1 MLVIGWILLVVFVL
15 GFVALCTFAVIQVPT
30 WSANRRDHLVA
41 AVRFLVFRFRLDSW
55 WFGLPLLARGPL
67 LSLPVVF
74 ATDYPPIQVIAIAM
88 IMSGLL
94 VLQMHFWPWK
104 VPVLNLTDCIVSFG
118 ITLLVTASS
127 IHLKIDEGPM
137 MQFAEGDLLVFNL
150 GVVPSSAKL
159 AKRMK
164 EMCLMLER
172 MDTEDVST
180 ASLELLAALDVFDM
194 NRVTTT
200 ITLLATEV
208 APPAEDAATY
218 MFNPWLHAS
227 CRG

>member
-1 MLVIGWILLVVFVL
+1 
-15 GFVALCTFAVIQVPT
+15 
-30 WSANRRDHLVA
+30 
-41 AVRFLVFRFRLDSW
+41 
-55 WFGLPLLARGPL
+55 
-67 LSLPVVF
+67 
-74 ATDYPPIQVIAIAM
+74 
-88 IMSGLL
+88 
-94 VLQMHFWPWK
+94 
-104 VPVLNLTDCIVSFG
+104 
-118 ITLLVTASS
+118 
-127 IHLKIDEGPM
+127 M
-137 MQFAEGDLLVFNL
+137 MQFAEGVSTAMMSGIGLALAFMIAMTGSALIYRSALGGKKDLLVFNL

-180 ASLELLAALDVFDM
+180 ALAALDVFDM

-218 MFNPWLHAS
+218 MFNPRINSSSFDPALAKSKQSLRSRQSPRLQELRHQAVGEEQEQSRPRSDEGLKSAWI
-227 CRG
+227 

>member
-1 MLVIGWILLVVFVL
+1 M
-15 GFVALCTFAVIQVPT
+15 
-30 WSANRRDHLVA
+30 
-41 AVRFLVFRFRLDSW
+41 
-55 WFGLPLLARGPL
+55 
-67 LSLPVVF
+67 
-74 ATDYPPIQVIAIAM
+74 
-88 IMSGLL
+88 L

-137 MQFAEGDLLVFNL
+137 MQFAEGVSTAMMSGIGFALAFMIAMTGSALIYRSALGGKKDLLVFNL

-180 ASLELLAALDVFDM
+180 ALAALDVFDM

-218 MFNPWLHAS
+218 MFNPRINSSSFDPALAKSKQSLRSRRSPRLQELRHQAVGEEQEQSRPRSDEGLKSAWI
-227 CRG
+227 